1 MTDRGSKRGR
11 WGDLRLKLTNIQ
23 PDVNAMV
30 RAHQTHPHI
39 DDLKLRCHAT
49 NCFLVINI
57 LMLLPNF
64 LIKAGNL
71 FSFFRLL

>member
-1 MTDRGSKRGR
+1 M
-11 WGDLRLKLTNIQ
+11 
-23 PDVNAMV
+23 
-30 RAHQTHPHI
+30 QTVSSVSEVIVYVTKHILQI

-49 NCFLVINI
+49 NYFLAINI

-71 FSFFRLL
+71 LSFFLDNYSSRD